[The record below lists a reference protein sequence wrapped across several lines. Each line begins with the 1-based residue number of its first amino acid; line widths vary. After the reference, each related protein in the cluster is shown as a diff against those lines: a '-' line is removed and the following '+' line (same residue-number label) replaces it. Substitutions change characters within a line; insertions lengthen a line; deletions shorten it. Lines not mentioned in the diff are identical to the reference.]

1 MGVVDLLLVEDERRF
16 ATLLARRLEATG
28 FRTTVAF
35 DGRDGLDRAMNGRW
49 DLAVVDVMLPGI
61 DGITV
66 TRTLR
71 EQGSQIPVLILTAR
85 DAVEDRVRGLRAGAD
100 DYLVKPFAFA
110 ELLARLEALVRRTVR
125 SDRLAHGPVEMDIA
139 AHLVRVNGR
148 PVELT
153 GKEFDLLECLLRG
166 KGRVLPRSEIK
177 EYVWGFTFDA
187 PTKVVDLY
195 VHYLRRKLASAGAP
209 GLVETIRGIGYAVG
223 R

>member
-1 MGVVDLLLVEDERRF
+1 MEDERRF

-28 FRTTVAF
+28 FRTTIAF

-49 DLAVVDVMLPGI
+49 DVAVVDVMLPGL
-61 DGITV
+61 DGITI
-66 TRTLR
+66 TRALR
-71 EQGSQIPVLILTAR
+71 DQGSQVPVLILTAR

-100 DYLVKPFAFA
+100 DYLVKPFAFV
-110 ELLARLEALVRRTVR
+110 ELLARLEALVRRTIR
-125 SDRLAHGPVEMDIA
+125 SDRLSHGPLEMDVA
-139 AHLVRVNGR
+139 AHLVRVDGR

-209 GLVETIRGIGYAVG
+209 DLVETVRGIGYSVG